1 MKLKIYVVKKNQI
14 IWAAIII
21 AIIIISI
28 ILLVNLNKSQTMKTI
43 DSVKTFNSADVDN
56 DGKSDSIVINKTDE
70 ENQKYSV
77 SVYSS
82 SGKIYDLQPDISI
95 NSLGTPSDWW
105 PINLIV
111 KDIDKDNT
119 KEIIIQSS
127 DSNGPILH
135 IFKYINNSMERI
147 ASGRYSFVGNI
158 SLPPDDQNIVV
169 LGLKSNDK
177 LNLTYLTPKGNRLV
191 PYTDAPASLTLGKDA
206 LLDVI
211 SYIEKSDTE
220 AFSIN
225 MDSKFASILPK
236 GIFLDCSLEDTKFS
250 SYNIPS
256 ECTYIIRTAS
266 LDSNSKASEI
276 YKVKLTLDKYNNE
289 EPQYII
295 TNINKIK

>member
-28 ILLVNLNKSQTMKTI
+28 ILLANLNKSQTMKTI
-43 DSVKTFNSADVDN
+43 DSAKTFNSADVDN
-56 DGKSDSIVINKTDE
+56 DGKSDSIEIKTDE

-82 SGKIYDLQPDISI
+82 SGKIYNLQPDVSI
-95 NSLGTPSDWW
+95 NSLGTQSDWW

-135 IFKYINNSMERI
+135 IFKYINNNMERI
-147 ASGRYSFVGNI
+147 ASGRYSFIGNV

-169 LGLKSNDK
+169 LGLKNKDK
-177 LNLTYLTPKGNRLV
+177 LNLTYLMPKGNRLV
-191 PYTDAPASLTLGKDA
+191 PYTDAPSSLTLGKDA
-206 LLDVI
+206 LLNVI
-211 SYIEKSDTE
+211 SYIEKPDTE

-225 MDSKFASILPK
+225 MDSKFASVLPK
-236 GIFLDCSLEDTKFS
+236 GIFLDGSLEDTKFS
-250 SYNIPS
+250 SYSIPS

-266 LDSNSKASEI
+266 LDSDCKSSEI

-295 TNINKIK
+295 TNVNKIK

>member
-1 MKLKIYVVKKNQI
+1 LKLKIYVVKKNQI

-28 ILLVNLNKSQTMKTI
+28 ILLVNLNKSQMMKTI
-43 DSVKTFNSADVDN
+43 DSAKTFNSADVDN
-56 DGKSDSIVINKTDE
+56 DGKLDSIVFKADE
-70 ENQKYSV
+70 ENQKYSA

-82 SGKIYDLQPDISI
+82 SGKIYDLQPDVSI
-95 NSLGTPSDWW
+95 NSLGKRSDWW

-135 IFKYINNSMERI
+135 IFKYINSNMERI
-147 ASGRYSFVGNI
+147 ASGRYSFIGNV

-191 PYTDAPASLTLGKDA
+191 PYTDAPSSLTLGKNA

-220 AFSIN
+220 AFNIN
-225 MDSKFASILPK
+225 MDSKFASVLPK
-236 GIFLDCSLEDTKFS
+236 GIFLDGSLEDTKFS

-266 LDSNSKASEI
+266 LDSDSKSSEI
-276 YKVKLTLDKYNNE
+276 YKVKLTLDKYDNE